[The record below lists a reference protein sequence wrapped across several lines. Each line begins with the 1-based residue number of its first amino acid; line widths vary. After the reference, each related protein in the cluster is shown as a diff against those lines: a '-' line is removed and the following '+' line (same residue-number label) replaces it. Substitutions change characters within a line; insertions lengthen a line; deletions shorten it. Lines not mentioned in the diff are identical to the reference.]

1 VCPLALNYIFGP
13 ARAYD
18 LEFRISMR
26 RFLPSGLLL
35 LATTILVSTMTY
47 QDAFSLD
54 RVQARSMVIS
64 QSGIVAS
71 ESPLAS
77 QAGAAV
83 LARGGNAVDA
93 AITAHAV
100 MTVVAPMWNGIG
112 GDLFAIVYDAKSGK
126 MHVLNAS
133 GRSAYAA
140 TPDAFKARNLT
151 AVPSTGV
158 LSVSVR
164 EEEVYLDKDQ
174 SPQMRTIELD
184 REYARIEGARFNL
197 MQLALATAALIA
209 VLILFDAI
217 RTGLLGTPQ
226 MWITGNLSG
235 PYALRW
241 YADRSD
247 GAPPAAWV
255 FSLPLWAYRV
265 LMLGWALWLALAVV
279 RYARWA
285 WTCFSTDRLWGPWR
299 LRTAP
304 AG

>member
-1 VCPLALNYIFGP
+1 
-13 ARAYD
+13 
-18 LEFRISMR
+18 
-26 RFLPSGLLL
+26 
-35 LATTILVSTMTY
+35 
-47 QDAFSLD
+47 
-54 RVQARSMVIS
+54 
-64 QSGIVAS
+64 
-71 ESPLAS
+71 
-77 QAGAAV
+77 
-83 LARGGNAVDA
+83 
-93 AITAHAV
+93 
-100 MTVVAPMWNGIG
+100 
-112 GDLFAIVYDAKSGK
+112 
-126 MHVLNAS
+126 
-133 GRSAYAA
+133 
-140 TPDAFKARNLT
+140 
-151 AVPSTGV
+151 
-158 LSVSVR
+158 
-164 EEEVYLDKDQ
+164 
-174 SPQMRTIELD
+174 
-184 REYARIEGARFNL
+184 